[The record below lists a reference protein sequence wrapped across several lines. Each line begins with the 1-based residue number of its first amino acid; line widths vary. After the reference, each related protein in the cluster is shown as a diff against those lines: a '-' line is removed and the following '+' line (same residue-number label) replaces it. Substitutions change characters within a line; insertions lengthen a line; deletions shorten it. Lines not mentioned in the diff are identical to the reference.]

1 VSFRGRAAAAPP
13 PPLAGEFPGDPPPI
27 IHGLVQSTIP
37 VASLPARAPPRRQR
51 ACHRRQDQRG
61 GTKGIFV
68 KDLKVLGSFVHKDCS
83 LFCGLVQQLVKS
95 IKNRRKIQK

>member
-1 VSFRGRAAAAPP
+1 VLHLA
-13 PPLAGEFPGDPPPI
+13 AGELAIAVGTK
-27 IHGLVQSTIP
+27 G
-37 VASLPARAPPRRQR
+37 R
-51 ACHRRQDQRG
+51 